1 MVMLVTLQQAKDHL
15 RIDTADG
22 DNDLTLKISA
32 ASNAVLNYLKRS
44 GLAYEYE
51 VDTAGD
57 AIYDSAGDPVFLL
70 DTAGDKTVLPEVQAA
85 VLIMLG
91 VIYIDRDAK
100 DFVEGGNT
108 SVLDDLHMPR
118 TVKWLLDPLRIPT
131 HA

>member
-1 MVMLVTLQQAKDHL
+1 MVMLVSLQEAKDHL
-15 RIDTADG
+15 RVDTDDG
-22 DNDLTLKISA
+22 DNDLTLKIHA

-51 VDTAGD
+51 LDTAGD
-57 AIYDSAGDPVFLL
+57 PLRDTAGDPVFLL
-70 DTAGDKTVLPEVQAA
+70 DTAGDKIVLPEVQAA

-100 DFVEGGNT
+100 DFVDGGNT
-108 SVLDDLHMPR
+108 QTLGELHMPR
-118 TVKWLLDPLRIPT
+118 TVKWLLDPLREPS